1 MSCSDTERLFAD
13 LCPDNFAGDDD
24 FDPTV
29 PLPAF
34 SGQIVSDWSSFTKT
48 AGCYAGLS

>member
-1 MSCSDTERLFAD
+1 MSYSHTERLFAD
-13 LCPDNFAGDDD
+13 LCPGNFAGDDD

-34 SGQIVSDWSSFTKT
+34 SGQIVSDRSSFTKSC
-48 AGCYAGLS
+48 GG